1 MRFARLIATGTAT
14 CSIIGASTGVGV
26 IFAGFLKDL
35 AKNPELEKTLVL
47 RTDITGS
54 SPVASIALKL
64 FNVYLLFI
72 LDV

>member
-47 RTDITGS
+47 RTDITCS
-54 SPVASIALKL
+54 SPVASIA
-64 FNVYLLFI
+64 
-72 LDV
+72 